1 MDCSQYL
8 QLGCVAHYP
17 GVLHGHLRPNT
28 GDGEGQRTWQERARA
43 RSDRCARGVSGAV
56 PIETY
61 GEVFPHSSAVD
72 DDTQRRSWG
81 NPPQDTSLSG
91 ASSFS
96 VDSSSFARGTKPAKA
111 SPCTLGCCGTG
122 MEVRLISVCKQMDDQ
137 CSP

>member
-1 MDCSQYL
+1 MARC
-8 QLGCVAHYP
+8 P
-17 GVLHGHLRPNT
+17 IVLDGHLCPNA

-43 RSDRCARGVSGAV
+43 RSDRCARGVSRAV

-61 GEVFPHSSAVD
+61 GEVFPRSSAVD
-72 DDTQRRSWG
+72 DDTQRCSWG

-111 SPCTLGCCGTG
+111 SLFTLGCCDTG

-137 CSP
+137 CLP